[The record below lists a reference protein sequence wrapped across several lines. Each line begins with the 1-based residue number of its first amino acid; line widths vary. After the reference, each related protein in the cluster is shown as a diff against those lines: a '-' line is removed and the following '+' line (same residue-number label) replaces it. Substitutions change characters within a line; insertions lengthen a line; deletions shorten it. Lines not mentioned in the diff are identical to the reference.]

1 MCLKV
6 SAIEFHGVD
15 RRERTSTDNGDAFLL
30 VRTEVPRRVHCC
42 EPSVRD
48 ADWPNGARETR
59 SSRLCSC
66 IRLRLTVPRAYAQ
79 KRKRKRK
86 KEEKESV
93 GGSVANHF
101 LPGRVRS
108 SNNRILVRAAS
119 EKGCTP
125 LYVRSERTATKK
137 KRRGGGEKKEA
148 RGKEGEGGKKKKKK
162 RNQSVA
168 RCSNNTSLYSF
179 HIEPPVGFTHEIM
192 RGVETR

>member
-1 MCLKV
+1 M
-6 SAIEFHGVD
+6 
-15 RRERTSTDNGDAFLL
+15 
-30 VRTEVPRRVHCC
+30 PRRVHCC

-48 ADWPNGARETR
+48 ADWPNGARER
-59 SSRLCSC
+59 DSLEPSVFVHM
-66 IRLRLTVPRAYAQ
+66 LTPYRPASVHTE
-79 KRKRKRK
+79 RKRKKK

-125 LYVRSERTATKK
+125 LYVRSERTVMK
-137 KRRGGGEKKEA
+137 KRRGEGKKEA
-148 RGKEGEGGKKKKKK
+148 RGKEGEEKKEEEEK
-162 RNQSVA
+162 NQSVA
-168 RCSNNTSLYSF
+168 RSSNNTSLYSF

>member
-1 MCLKV
+1 M
-6 SAIEFHGVD
+6 E
-15 RRERTSTDNGDAFLL
+15 RERDSL
-30 VRTEVPRRVHCC
+30 
-42 EPSVRD
+42 EPSVFVHM
-48 ADWPNGARETR
+48 
-59 SSRLCSC
+59 
-66 IRLRLTVPRAYAQ
+66 LTPYRPASVHTE
-79 KRKRKRK
+79 RKRKRK

-125 LYVRSERTATKK
+125 LYVRSEKTVMKK
-137 KRRGGGEKKEA
+137 KEGGGEKKEEE
-148 RGKEGEGGKKKKKK
+148 K
-162 RNQSVA
+162 NQSVA
-168 RCSNNTSLYSF
+168 RSSNNTSLYSF

>member
-1 MCLKV
+1 M
-6 SAIEFHGVD
+6 SD
-15 RRERTSTDNGDAFLL
+15 RRERTSTDNGDAFL

-42 EPSVRD
+42 EPSVYGTRI
-48 ADWPNGARETR
+48 GQMERERKRERERETLL
-59 SSRLCSC
+59 SLSVFVHMLIHALPSRE
-66 IRLRLTVPRAYAQ
+66 RTHGG
-79 KRKRKRK
+79 KEKE

-137 KRRGGGEKKEA
+137 IKERRGEKKE
-148 RGKEGEGGKKKKKK
+148 GKEGEGEKK
-162 RNQSVA
+162 RSKV
-168 RCSNNTSLYSF
+168 LL
-179 HIEPPVGFTHEIM
+179 E
-192 RGVETR
+192 

>member
-1 MCLKV
+1 M
-6 SAIEFHGVD
+6 E
-15 RRERTSTDNGDAFLL
+15 RERDSL
-30 VRTEVPRRVHCC
+30 
-42 EPSVRD
+42 EPSVFVHM
-48 ADWPNGARETR
+48 
-59 SSRLCSC
+59 
-66 IRLRLTVPRAYAQ
+66 LTPYRPASVHTE
-79 KRKRKRK
+79 RKRKRK

-125 LYVRSERTATKK
+125 LYVRSERTVMKK
-137 KRRGGGEKKEA
+137 KEGG
-148 RGKEGEGGKKKKKK
+148 RGKKKQEEKRERKKK
-162 RNQSVA
+162 EEEEKNQSVA
-168 RCSNNTSLYSF
+168 RSSNNTSLYSF

>member
-1 MCLKV
+1 M
-6 SAIEFHGVD
+6 E
-15 RRERTSTDNGDAFLL
+15 RERDSL
-30 VRTEVPRRVHCC
+30 
-42 EPSVRD
+42 EPSVFVHMLPPYRP
-48 ADWPNGARETR
+48 ASVHTE
-59 SSRLCSC
+59 
-66 IRLRLTVPRAYAQ
+66 
-79 KRKRKRK
+79 RKRKRK

-125 LYVRSERTATKK
+125 LYVRSERTVMKK
-137 KRRGGGEKKEA
+137 KEGGGEKKEEE
-148 RGKEGEGGKKKKKK
+148 K
-162 RNQSVA
+162 NQSVA
-168 RCSNNTSLYSF
+168 RSSNNTSLYSF